1 MVEVSVEE
9 GRISAETSGENTGA
23 EMEREVGRVEVG
35 VVLGES
41 SKLSTKERATGEG
54 DRDAAQFRSWV
65 TSRPSVEFRLGTTVG
80 ENVGDI
86 MRIASGQ
93 LYTSDDSLLLV
104 IVLGE
109 GWQKN
114 TGAAILGVQTGV
126 EGVSLSLNPEERG
139 AESCLEGFFDD
150 DPKSSVV

>member
-1 MVEVSVEE
+1 MVGVSVEE

-23 EMEREVGRVEVG
+23 EMKREVGRVEVG

-65 TSRPSVEFRLGTTVG
+65 TSRPSVEFRLGTTVW

-93 LYTSDDSLLLV
+93 LFTSDDSLSLV

-109 GWQKN
+109 GWQ
-114 TGAAILGVQTGV
+114 G
-126 EGVSLSLNPEERG
+126 SLSQYLTG
-139 AESCLEGFFDD
+139 
-150 DPKSSVV
+150 